1 METAPT
7 GEERWRRMATGIF
20 RDFQPVARSIE
31 NGLGTGNFR
40 ELYPVHSPKRTH
52 WITVN
57 SAAIVF
63 LAAGLK
69 RLVRRHLYSFGS
81 VTPFW
86 PIYLPARS
94 A

>member
-1 METAPT
+1 
-7 GEERWRRMATGIF
+7 MATGNF
-20 RDFQPVARSIE
+20 RDFQPVARRIE
-31 NGLGTGNFR
+31 NGMVTGTFR
-40 ELYPVHSPKRTH
+40 DLYPAESPKRTRR
-52 WITVN
+52 ITVN
-57 SAAIVF
+57 SATIVF

-69 RLVRRHLYSFGS
+69 CLVRRHLYSFGR